1 MTLLH
6 PAHLTVRPD
15 AIQSFRARLARHAA
29 ITLEREDGCL
39 RFDVHQDRDVPA
51 RFLLIEV
58 YADDAALAAHREAP
72 HYLQF
77 RRDVA
82 EWVTDRQWWFWDAV
96 SHA

>member
-6 PAHLTVRPD
+6 TAHLEVHAEVID
-15 AIQSFRARLARHAA
+15 AFRTRLTRHAA

-39 RFDVHQDRDVPA
+39 RFDFFQDRDVPT

-58 YADDAALAAHREAP
+58 YADDAALAVHHEAP
-72 HYLQF
+72 HYLEF

-82 EWVTDRQWWFWDAV
+82 EWVTDRQWWFWDTPPA
-96 SHA
+96 A